1 MSAPDTDLSV
11 ADVLRLAMASAY
23 QRLVDNEPGLREM
36 SDDEAVHQARVA
48 TRRLRSDLGTFA
60 RWLDRHI
67 AAELRAELR
76 WLGAEL
82 GAVRD
87 LDVMRARLR
96 GHASAL
102 PTAEAD
108 AAERV
113 IRRLDADREAARVE
127 MLATIGNRRYMNLR
141 DMMAAAAIHVPC
153 TPPARATPA
162 AVLAAEVRDG
172 WTKLRKSARKL
183 GDRPADEALHRVRVR
198 AKRTRYAAEACEPA
212 FGKRARALAGA
223 MARVQDV
230 LGEHHDAVVAG
241 AWIAKTAHECTPGEA
256 YALGM
261 LAEIERASAS
271 TARAAFPA
279 VWQAASRKRLRAW
292 L

>member
-1 MSAPDTDLSV
+1 MSASDTDLSV
-11 ADVLRLAMASAY
+11 ADVLRLTMASAY
-23 QRLVDNEPGLREM
+23 QRLIENEAGLRANN
-36 SDDEAVHQARVA
+36 DDEAVHQARVA
-48 TRRLRSDLGTFA
+48 TRRLRSDLRTFD
-60 RWLDRHI
+60 RWLERHA

-96 GHASAL
+96 AHASNL

-127 MLATIGNRRYMNLR
+127 MVTTIGNRRYSNLR
-141 DMMAAAAIHVPC
+141 DMMAAAAIHAPC
-153 TPPARATPA
+153 TPPAHATPS

-172 WTKLRKSARKL
+172 WTKLRKSVRRL
-183 GDRPADEALHRVRVR
+183 GDHPADEALHRVRVR
-198 AKRTRYAAEACEPA
+198 AKRTRYAAEACAPA
-212 FGKRARALAGA
+212 FGKRARGLAAA

-261 LAEIERASAS
+261 LAEIERATAFAAS
-271 TARAAFPA
+271 DAFPA